1 MSCVLKAHMFYR
13 ALKYL
18 MCFRFYRAQFVHS
31 IKIINKILFC
41 LLLIDQASGNDRILF
56 LG

>member
-1 MSCVLKAHMFYR
+1 MSCVLKINMFYR

-18 MCFRFYRAQFVHS
+18 MCFILYRTQFLHS
-31 IKIINKILFC
+31 IKIMNKILFY
-41 LLLIDQASGNDRILF
+41 LLLVDQTSGDDRILF